1 MIIVLISCS
10 INVLL
15 FNILIVS
22 GSSIPFNTVF
32 PNKTCLQIIYTI
44 FEIVIFVSDEHL
56 LKAYLQIAEKPNG
69 IIDIFKFYSQLKF
82 SFSLVSDS
90 AFPMKFSFIKII
102 PNLLCLKL
110 LIYCITKNT
119 TKFLYNNFYNSL
131 TIFYSN
137 NVVILTFA
145 SIIHFLL

>member
-1 MIIVLISCS
+1 MIVLILCS
-10 INVLL
+10 KNIL
-15 FNILIVS
+15 FNTLIDS
-22 GSSIPFNTVF
+22 GSLIPFNTVF

-56 LKAYLQIAEKPNG
+56 LKAYLQIAEKPNE

-110 LIYCITKNT
+110 LIYCITKIN
-119 TKFLYNNFYNSL
+119 Y
-131 TIFYSN
+131 